1 MTEPSADDDTRIVGR
16 HRADPAVPD
25 DATRVV
31 SRDTPDD
38 ATRVVS
44 RDVPDDAT
52 VVVDRGQVASTGVA
66 SPGSAAPDSA
76 TAAFVPGGVTESATD
91 SYAIRS
97 APDLPRVERTPL
109 TGPPAGRARP
119 ADPRAVRASVA
130 RSGTRRG
137 VGVIA
142 LVIGSTVVVAVIVAA
157 LAILV
162 FGGLL

>member
-31 SRDTPDD
+31 SRKTPDD

-52 VVVDRGQVASTGVA
+52 VVVDRGQVASTG
-66 SPGSAAPDSA
+66 SA
-76 TAAFVPGGVTESATD
+76 TAAAFVPGGVTESATD

-137 VGVIA
+137 IGVIA